1 MKYCKRFRY
10 CQDILL
16 ILYNG
21 RIFRKNRITQ
31 KWNELKTYQNHKG
44 YLSVSIYVR
53 KGKRM
58 LVKVHRLVALAFI
71 PNPDNLPQ
79 VNHKDENKQNN
90 CVSNL
95 EWCDCRYN
103 IRYSLRKH
111 NNKRRKNYK
120 IVQFDILGNKIAEY
134 NSVNEAQLVNDLPHL
149 NKKLNQH
156 FKGEYKTLYG
166 YIWKKIL
173 L

>member
-1 MKYCKRFRY
+1 MIV
-10 CQDILL
+10 DIISDIRLE
-16 ILYNG
+16 N
-21 RIFRKNRITQ
+21 ITI
-31 KWNELKTYQNHKG
+31 K
-44 YLSVSIYVR
+44 
-53 KGKRM
+53 
-58 LVKVHRLVALAFI
+58 
-71 PNPDNLPQ
+71 
-79 VNHKDENKQNN
+79 
-90 CVSNL
+90 
-95 EWCDCRYN
+95 
-103 IRYSLRKH
+103 
-111 NNKRRKNYK
+111 RKNYK